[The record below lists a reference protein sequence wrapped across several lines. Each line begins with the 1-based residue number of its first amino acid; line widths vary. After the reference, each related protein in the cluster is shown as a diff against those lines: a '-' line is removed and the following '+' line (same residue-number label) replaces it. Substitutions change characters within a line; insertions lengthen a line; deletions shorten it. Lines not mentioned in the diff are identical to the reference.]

1 MADLTADRRLALG
14 VAGYE
19 CRSGSPLDRAIL
31 VQTIQ
36 RTYAEL
42 FPGCPVAHLAQ
53 TVEQYLSRD
62 TPIWWVQAPHQE
74 APMASGRPEVIG
86 CLWMGNAIDQVNADR
101 QAHIFLLYVAPNHRR
116 RGLGSALMQQAEA
129 WARARGDRKIG
140 LQVFAH
146 NAAAIALYQ
155 SLGYGVQS
163 LTLEKKL

>member
-1 MADLTADRRLALG
+1 
-14 VAGYE
+14 
-19 CRSGSPLDRAIL
+19 

-62 TPIWWVQAPHQE
+62 TPIWWVQDQHHD

-101 QAHIFLLYVAPNHRR
+101 QAHIFLLYVAPPHRR
-116 RGLGSALMQQAEA
+116 RGIGRTLMLQAEA
-129 WARARGDRKIG
+129 FSRARGDHKIG
-140 LQVFAH
+140 LQVFANNH
-146 NAAAIALYQ
+146 SAIELYQ
-155 SLGYGVQS
+155 SLGYGIQS